1 MQLRDILLY
10 KGRRVFTCSP
20 SDSLSQAVGCLVEH
34 NIGSLV
40 VMEDDRMAG
49 IITERDMLRACNSGG
64 GSVADQ
70 KVRERMTTEPVVGSL
85 DHDIEHV
92 MGLMTDHRI
101 RHLPVIDGDELVG
114 MVSIGDVVKAQ
125 LAELSQENH
134 YLKCYIQG

>member
-1 MQLRDILLY
+1 MQLRDILLH

-20 SDSLSQAVGCLVEH
+20 ADTLSQAVGCLVEH

-40 VMEDDRMAG
+40 VLEDDRMVG
-49 IITERDMLRACNSGG
+49 IITERDMLRACHSGDG
-64 GSVADQ
+64 TVADQ
-70 KVRERMTTEPVVGSL
+70 LVSERMTTEPVVGCL

-101 RHLPVIDGDELVG
+101 RHLPVVDGDELVG
-114 MVSIGDVVKAQ
+114 MVSIGDIVKAQ

-134 YLKCYIQG
+134 YLKCYIHG